1 MIKSLTPTRFIAI
14 LLVVFGLTAETA
26 LGEFISLNVEL
37 QDVKTIDAEAR
48 TTILNGF
55 IDKLL
60 VKYKIGNNTGVW
72 EQSARSQGCKL

>member
-1 MIKSLTPTRFIAI
+1 M

-26 LGEFISLNVEL
+26 LGEFIALNVEL
-37 QDVKTIDAEAR
+37 LAVEAISAEAR
-48 TTILNGF
+48 TTMLKGF

-60 VKYKIGNNTGVW
+60 VKYEVDKNTGIL

>member
-1 MIKSLTPTRFIAI
+1 M

-37 QDVKTIDAEAR
+37 LDVEAINAEAR
-48 TTILNGF
+48 TTILKEF

-60 VKYKIGNNTGVW
+60 AKYGIHKNTGILQ
-72 EQSARSQGCKL
+72 QSARSQGCKL